1 MHSRTSNELLK
12 FKVRDK
18 FEEKLVCDSRQN
30 GRSIQHKTTTPQHY
44 TEIKLIQ
51 VKTRITQVPQ
61 LWRKTVLW
69 YGTSDEFCGKF
80 LTVQTDLEASTEL
93 YTNDTVNIRTV
104 TTVIKILLWK
114 DKNMPKQLHDYEATE
129 KL

>member
-1 MHSRTSNELLK
+1 MADQYNIKSL
-12 FKVRDK
+12 
-18 FEEKLVCDSRQN
+18 
-30 GRSIQHKTTTPQHY
+30 PPPHY

-69 YGTSDEFCGKF
+69 YGSSDELCSKF

-93 YTNDTVNIRTV
+93 YTNDTVNIGTV
-104 TTVIKILLWK
+104 TTVIKILLWQ
-114 DKNMPKQLHDYEATE
+114 DKNMPKQLHDYETTE